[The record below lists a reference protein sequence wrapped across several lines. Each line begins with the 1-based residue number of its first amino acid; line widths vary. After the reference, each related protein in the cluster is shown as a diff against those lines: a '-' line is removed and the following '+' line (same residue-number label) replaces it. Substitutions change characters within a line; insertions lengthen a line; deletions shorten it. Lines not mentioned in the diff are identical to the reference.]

1 MYKGFDL
8 TEGVLDL
15 FKNTKNQCIA
25 TGGPFETTLEK
36 VRLIK
41 LQPYFNKENI
51 FARDMVKYGKPAPD
65 LFLLAAEKMG
75 FEPKDCTVIDDAIA
89 GAVGAIKANM
99 NIITYTEHLH
109 VGKNDIISEVK
120 KLGVTK
126 VANNMQ
132 EVKNYISNQLFMKK
146 NVKER

>member
-1 MYKGFDL
+1 MSYSKETNKLIIWDFDGVISD
-8 TEGVLDL
+8 TEKLWVNVWIEHMG
-15 FKNTKNQCIA
+15 
-25 TGGPFETTLEK
+25 EK
-36 VRLIK
+36 YPHI
-41 LQPYFNKENI
+41 ENNNEQW
-51 FARDMVKYGKPAPD
+51 FS
-65 LFLLAAEKMG
+65 LLSGISDYEK
-75 FEPKDCTVIDDAIA
+75 A